1 MRIFIKSGSAVSEVS
16 KELNSYTSGATL
28 ATIASTDAIYL
39 AVDFPMNHFYL
50 KMGTVLN
57 TESSVMSVQYW
68 NGEDWISSV
77 HVNDYTDALSNSGM
91 VEFTPDRDEAWMR
104 DDTND
109 NGNEITDLSSIKVYD
124 KYWIKIK
131 FSASLTAAIELLWI
145 GNLFSTDSDLL
156 SEFPIFNDSSFMLAF
171 KAGKTSWEEQHVKA
185 AELIIQDLKRR
196 NVIIGPEQIL
206 EYNLLLPAS
215 VCKTAEII
223 YNAFGNDYLSQR
235 DSARA
240 EYKQRCDLS
249 KFILD
254 TNSNGIV
261 DHYEVSESQGWLSR

>member
-1 MRIFIKSGSAVSEVS
+1 MRIFIKEGSAIKEVS
-16 KELNSYTSGATL
+16 KTLNSYTSGTTI
-28 ATIASTDAIYL
+28 ATITSMDAIYL

-57 TESSVMSVQYW
+57 AESSVMSVQYW

-109 NGNEITDLSSIKVYD
+109 NGNEITDLESIKVYD

-145 GNLFSTDSDLL
+145 GILFSTDSDLF

-171 KAGKTSWEEQHVKA
+171 KVGKTSWEEQHVKA

-254 TNSNGIV
+254 TNNNGII
-261 DHYEVSESQGWLSR
+261 DHYEVSESQGWMSR